1 MTGVGKCD
9 ILISIGDIEKM
20 KNKNGYSDP
29 NVYII
34 QEQMQFDYSPA
45 EEYGEIKFLTAME
58 FSNNKNSIRNTHIK
72 EDMVKVLKNYR
83 AGYDYLVLTGNP
95 IIMCMGFY
103 YACEHGEDHLV
114 LKWDNQKFGYK
125 VINIGV

>member
-1 MTGVGKCD
+1 MGKCD

-58 FSNNKNSIRNTHIK
+58 FSNNKNRNF
-72 EDMVKVLKNYR
+72 DL
-83 AGYDYLVLTGNP
+83 
-95 IIMCMGFY
+95 
-103 YACEHGEDHLV
+103 
-114 LKWDNQKFGYK
+114 QK
-125 VINIGV
+125 